1 MVTNF
6 EYGYEQNIKDRV
18 AGKAS
23 TQLTPQE
30 LTKANRYASEVI
42 NAALDKPEGFGIVV
56 TQTGGGAGTITSNE
70 PFANSISAIAEKL
83 AAQALRFDF
92 NEQEE
97 KSKVE
102 WKQAMDELAE
112 IKKSLAKLNVV
123 TSEKTIASFTP
134 STFPSNA
141 NANFI
146 SGVRK
151 RLLFFNQSSWN

>member
-23 TQLTPQE
+23 TQLTTAE

-42 NAALDKPEGFGIVV
+42 NAALDKPTGFDIVV

-70 PFANSISAIAEKL
+70 PFANAISAIAEKL

-92 NEQEE
+92 NKQEE
-97 KSKVE
+97 KSNVE
-102 WKQAMDELAE
+102 WKQAMAELAE
-112 IKKSLAKLNVV
+112 IKASLAKLGTVV
-123 TSEKTIASFTP
+123 TTKTIASFTP
-134 STFPSNA
+134 STYPSNPK
-141 NANFI
+141 ANFI

-151 RLLFFNQSSWN
+151 KVTFWN